1 VPMLR
6 LNLKPIH
13 NQHQLIVNTYFKT
26 RAREWEEIYVQKD
39 VYAVIHQQRQTL
51 VLAMVDKLGL
61 PPEERVLEVGCGAGL
76 TTAALASRG
85 YSVDAVDS
93 VNEMLDLTRR
103 HAAEA
108 GVAHRV
114 RTAVADINR
123 LIFPSDHFSLVVA
136 IGVLPW
142 LHSIY
147 EPMRELAR
155 VTKAGGYLIVNVDN
169 RWRLHEILDLRLNPI
184 HAPIRKLAR
193 AFNHRKHL
201 PQAQRC
207 SPKQFD
213 AILQKV
219 GYAKI
224 QGTTLGFGPFSL
236 LGRTV
241 LPESVGVEAHNALQ
255 RYADRNIPLLRSTGA
270 QYLVLARKQS

>member
-1 VPMLR
+1 MLH
-6 LNLKPIH
+6 LNFKPTN
-13 NQHQLIVNTYFKT
+13 NQHQLIVNTYFKA
-26 RAREWEEIYVQKD
+26 RARDWEEIYAQKD

-61 PPEERVLEVGCGAGL
+61 PPDEQVLEVGCGAGL
-76 TTAALASRG
+76 TTAALARRG
-85 YSVDAVDS
+85 YIMDAVDS
-93 VNEMLDLTRR
+93 VDEMVDLTRR
-103 HAAEA
+103 HAAEV

-147 EPMRELAR
+147 EPMREVAR

-169 RWRLHEILDLRLNPI
+169 RWRLHELLDPRLNPI
-184 HAPIRKLAR
+184 HAPIRNLAR
-193 AFNHRKHL
+193 ALHHRKHL
-201 PQAQRC
+201 AQAQRC
-207 SPKQFD
+207 SPREFD
-213 AILQKV
+213 AILQKA

-224 QGTTLGFGPFSL
+224 QGAMLGFGPFSF

-241 LPESVGVEAHNALQ
+241 LPESVGVKAHNVLQ

>member
-1 VPMLR
+1 MLH
-6 LNLKPIH
+6 LSFKPAN
-13 NQHQLIVNTYFKT
+13 NQHQLIVNTYFKART
-26 RAREWEEIYVQKD
+26 RDWEEIYAQND

-61 PPEERVLEVGCGAGL
+61 PPDAQVLEVGCGAGL

-93 VNEMLDLTRR
+93 VDEMLDLTRR
-103 HAAEA
+103 RAAAA

-123 LIFPSDHFSLVVA
+123 LIFPSNHFGLVVV

-147 EPMRELAR
+147 EPMQEVAR
-155 VTKAGGYLIVNVDN
+155 VTKAGGYLIANVDN
-169 RWRLHEILDLRLNPI
+169 RWRLHELLDPRLNPI
-184 HAPIRKLAR
+184 HAPIKKLVR
-193 AFNHRKHL
+193 AFDQRKHL
-201 PQAQRC
+201 PQAQRR
-207 SPKQFD
+207 SPREFD

-219 GYAKI
+219 GYTKI
-224 QGTTLGFGPFSL
+224 RGTTLGFGPFSL
-236 LGRTV
+236 FGRQV
-241 LPESVGVEAHNALQ
+241 LPESVGIEAHNALQ

-270 QYLVLARKQS
+270 QYLVLGRKES

>member
-1 VPMLR
+1 MLH
-6 LNLKPIH
+6 LNFKPTN
-13 NQHQLIVNTYFKT
+13 NQHQLIVNTYFK
-26 RAREWEEIYVQKD
+26 AKAQEWEEIYAQKD

-61 PPEERVLEVGCGAGL
+61 PPGEQVLEIGCGAGL

-93 VNEMLDLTRR
+93 VDEMLDLTRR

-123 LIFPSDHFSLVVA
+123 LIFPGDHFNLVVA

-147 EPMRELAR
+147 EPMREVAR

-169 RWRLHEILDLRLNPI
+169 RWRLHELLDPRLNPI

-193 AFNHRKHL
+193 ALHHRKHL

-207 SPKQFD
+207 SPRAFD
-213 AILQKV
+213 AILQKA

-241 LPESVGVEAHNALQ
+241 LPESVGIEAHNALQ

-270 QYLVLARKQS
+270 QYLVLARKPS